1 MTRRL
6 ETFLDSLTQ
15 ASSLDDLQSSVVRLR
30 DVYKV
35 EHLVYHSVKSTGQQY
50 AALTYDPS
58 WVDHYVAE
66 GFEKIDPVV
75 QGCFQRFTPVDWKRL
90 DWSHKSART
99 LLGDGITA
107 GLGNQGFSIPI
118 RGPAGQ
124 FALFTVN
131 HKASDEQWA
140 SFTTEYMHELILAA
154 HYMNERA
161 LAMEGSDEI
170 KAGQSL
176 SPRETDALT
185 LLAAGMNRSQAAE
198 RLKISEHT
206 LRVYIESAR
215 FKLGAANTTHAVANA
230 LLRGLICL

>member
-1 MTRRL
+1 MTYSR
-6 ETFLDSLTQ
+6 Q
-15 ASSLDDLQSSVVRLR
+15 YVRLR
-30 DVYKV
+30 DVYEV

-118 RGPAGQ
+118 RGPC
-124 FALFTVN
+124 
-131 HKASDEQWA
+131 
-140 SFTTEYMHELILAA
+140 
-154 HYMNERA
+154 RA
-161 LAMEGSDEI
+161 VRPVHRES
-170 KAGQSL
+170 QS
-176 SPRETDALT
+176 
-185 LLAAGMNRSQAAE
+185 
-198 RLKISEHT
+198 K
-206 LRVYIESAR
+206 
-215 FKLGAANTTHAVANA
+215 
-230 LLRGLICL
+230 